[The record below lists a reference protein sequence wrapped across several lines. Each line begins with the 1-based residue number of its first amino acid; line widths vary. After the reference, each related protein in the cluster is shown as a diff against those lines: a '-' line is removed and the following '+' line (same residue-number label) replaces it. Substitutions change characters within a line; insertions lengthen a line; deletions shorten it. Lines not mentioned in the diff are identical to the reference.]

1 MGVILIIIYI
11 YIIILYGWGW
21 VTHFLCYRC
30 YFVTCYA
37 NESLPLRLLNSLPLR
52 EGQGG
57 SFRGS
62 CILPHLSRT
71 CSDKMGWRDDMFKN
85 IILMAHEWALIGESG
100 KNKPP
105 TNGDE

>member
-1 MGVILIIIYI
+1 MWVGLLIFY
-11 YIIILYGWGW
+11 
-21 VTHFLCYRC
+21 VTNVAMLQMK
-30 YFVTCYA
+30 
-37 NESLPLRLLNSLPLR
+37 SLPLRLLNSLPLR

-57 SFRGS
+57 SGS

>member
-1 MGVILIIIYI
+1 MC
-11 YIIILYGWGW
+11 GWGYSFSMLQMLNMLH
-21 VTHFLCYRC
+21 VTLMK
-30 YFVTCYA
+30 
-37 NESLPLRLLNSLPLR
+37 SLPLRLLNSLPLR

-71 CSDKMGWRDDMFKN
+71 CSDKMGWREDMFKN

-105 TNGDE
+105 IKGDE